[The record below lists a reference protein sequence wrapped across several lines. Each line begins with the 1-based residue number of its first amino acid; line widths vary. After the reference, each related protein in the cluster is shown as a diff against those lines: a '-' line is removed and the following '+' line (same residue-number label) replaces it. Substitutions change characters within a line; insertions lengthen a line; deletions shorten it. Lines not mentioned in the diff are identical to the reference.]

1 MTSTAIAVVT
11 DGSSGDQ
18 MRAALF
24 SVPLIDNQDE
34 AFSATERLKS
44 IRLVM
49 SALKVATSDRIAA
62 MRLECA
68 LIRRLGQL
76 GGSDSLGNNG
86 SRAMCRDMALLTD
99 EAFTAFLEAI
109 DVTASPI
116 TVWRLFRPE
125 PDWKRD
131 ARIRNEDAL
140 TRHNQ
145 RLLEDGEYATS
156 YSKKKQGQISDHEAS
171 VRRNK
176 IWQATAEILETLDLG
191 DAPFTTQELSEKI
204 HEELIGCPDNQ
215 YEWADDPDLGP
226 LLALAAREGMR
237 ATATKDGEM
246 RRITYYDEELGRVRV
261 PWHIASINHLIANA
275 DYAQQQADELQ
286 SKANEMAEL
295 RDKHLRLLREGEDNT
310 TLLVALQRRT
320 IERPLTK

>member
-1 MTSTAIAVVT
+1 MTSTAIAVVSG
-11 DGSSGDQ
+11 GSSGDQ
-18 MRAALF
+18 MRAAL
-24 SVPLIDNQDE
+24 STVPLIETKDE
-34 AFSATERLKS
+34 AFSATEKLKA
-44 IRLVM
+44 IRVVM
-49 SALKVATSDRIAA
+49 EHLKVATDDRIAA
-62 MRLECA
+62 VRLECA

-76 GGSDSLGNNG
+76 GGADSLGNTG
-86 SRAMCRDMALLTD
+86 ARAMCRNMALVLD
-99 EAFTAFLEAI
+99 EEFTEFLEAI
-109 DVTASPI
+109 DITASPI

-131 ARIRNEDAL
+131 ARIRNDAAL
-140 TRHNQ
+140 ARHRQ

-156 YSKKKQGQISDHEAS
+156 YSKKRQGEISEHEISAK
-171 VRRNK
+171 RNK
-176 IWQATAEILETLDLG
+176 IWQATAEILEALDLG

-215 YEWADDPDLGP
+215 YEWADDPDLAP

-246 RRITYYDEELGRVRV
+246 RRITYYDEELGWVRV

-286 SKANEMAEL
+286 SKADEMAEL
-295 RDKHLRLLREGEDNT
+295 RDKHLRLLRDGEDNS
-310 TLLVALQRRT
+310 TLLSALHRRIT
-320 IERPLTK
+320 ERPLTN